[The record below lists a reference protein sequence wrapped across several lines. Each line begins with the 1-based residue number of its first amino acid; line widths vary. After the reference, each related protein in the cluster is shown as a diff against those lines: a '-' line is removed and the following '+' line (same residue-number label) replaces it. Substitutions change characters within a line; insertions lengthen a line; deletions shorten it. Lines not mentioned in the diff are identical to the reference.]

1 MVVGDAHPDL
11 VVLTGVCSIAFWS
24 ASMRVSE
31 FVDYLL
37 GEGGSPWT

>member
-11 VVLTGVCSIAFWS
+11 AVLASGR